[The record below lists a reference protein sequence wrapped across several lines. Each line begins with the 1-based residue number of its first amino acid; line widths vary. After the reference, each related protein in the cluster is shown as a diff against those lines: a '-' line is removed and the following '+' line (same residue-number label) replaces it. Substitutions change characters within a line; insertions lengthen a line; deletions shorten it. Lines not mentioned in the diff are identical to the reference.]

1 MNAAS
6 RCRAAI
12 LEGMADATFTDAR
25 PRRPDP
31 QLSAVPYL
39 PGLDG
44 LRALAVVAVMIYHA
58 NGEWLAGGFLGVEVF
73 FVISGYLITLL
84 LMAEREQHG
93 RIDLRAFWGRRARRL
108 LPALSLMLFLL
119 LTYTMLFRG
128 SELGKLRGD
137 LVGALFYVSN
147 WYQIWVGQGYTSVN
161 DFVPLRHLWSLAVEE
176 QFYIVWPVVMMLLL
190 RRGGTRRLALTA
202 RWLVVAALA
211 ITVLVALLY
220 HPGRVGDCATTP
232 EAYWQVA
239 GRCINKTDA
248 LYLSTLT
255 RASGL
260 LLGAAF
266 AMVWRPRA
274 IMRGPLRNR
283 GRVLDLAALAGLALL
298 GVQMWFVHVTTPEG
312 ADPWLFRGGFLITA
326 IATLLLIAG
335 VTHRYTITGRVL
347 AMRPLLWVGT
357 RSYGLYLYHWP
368 IYQIIRKVAGNPLS
382 LIQFVEA
389 MLVTCFITEIS
400 YQVIETPIRRR
411 RFLAAVDD
419 LRYRAA
425 GSARIVLN
433 TGVAVCVL
441 LLAAGV
447 LRLGLADVEANAVE
461 KALAEGQED
470 NVSIDEILNPG
481 GGGGEAAAAAGPTT
495 PPATTVPPVPGSA
508 PGSST
513 TSTTTTTTTTTTLPS
528 GPINYLAIGDSVML
542 GSAGVLTERG
552 YTVNAEIS
560 RQMIDMV
567 PVMQQ
572 LGEAGVFDNVVVIHL
587 GTNGPFEKETLDA
600 FLEPLSS
607 VPNVIMLNVH
617 ANRSWSASN
626 NQLLADR
633 DKPGDNIIVID
644 WNTLATQCPGACFAD
659 DGIHLNEL
667 GQEYYADV
675 ISDVTNI

>member
-1 MNAAS
+1 
-6 RCRAAI
+6 
-12 LEGMADATFTDAR
+12 MADATFTDAR

-44 LRALAVVAVMIYHA
+44 LRAVAVVAVMIYHA

-108 LPALSLMLFLL
+108 LPALYLLLFLL
-119 LTYTMLFRG
+119 LTYTMVFRAN
-128 SELGKLRGD
+128 ELGKLRGD
-137 LVGALFYVSN
+137 LVGAVFYISN

-176 QFYIVWPVVMMLLL
+176 QFYIVWPVVMMVLL

-202 RWLVVAALA
+202 RWLVITALVVTVA
-211 ITVLVALLY
+211 VALLY
-220 HPGRVGDCATTP
+220 HPARVADCATTP

-239 GRCINKTDA
+239 GRCVNKTDA
-248 LYLSTLT
+248 VYLSTLT
-255 RASGL
+255 RSSGL

-266 AMVWRPRA
+266 AMLWRPRA

-283 GRVLDLAALAGLALL
+283 GRALDIAAFAGLAILA
-298 GVQMWFVHVTTPEG
+298 VQMWFVHVTTPQG
-312 ADPWLFRGGFLITA
+312 ADAWLFRGGFLITA
-326 IATLLLIAG
+326 IATLLMIAG
-335 VTHRYTITGRVL
+335 VTHRFTVTSRLL

-382 LIQFVEA
+382 VIQFVEA

-400 YQVIETPIRRR
+400 YRVIETPIRRR
-411 RFLAAVDD
+411 RFLAAIDD
-419 LRYRAA
+419 LRHRAA

-433 TGVAVCVL
+433 AGVAICVL
-441 LLAAGV
+441 LLAVGV
-447 LRLGLADVEANAVE
+447 IRLGLADVEANEVE
-461 KALAEGQED
+461 AAIAEGENA

-481 GGGGEAAAAAGPTT
+481 GGGGEAAAAATA
-495 PPATTVPPVPGSA
+495 PPATTVPLVAGSVPGS
-508 PGSST
+508 SS
-513 TSTTTTTTTTTTLPS
+513 TSTTTTTTTTTTLPK
-528 GPINYLAIGDSVML
+528 GPVNFLAIGDSVML
-542 GSAGVLTERG
+542 GSAAVLTERG
-552 YTVNAEIS
+552 YTVSAEVS

-572 LGEAGVFDNVVVIHL
+572 LGEAGVFDDVVVIHL
-587 GTNGPFEKETLDA
+587 GTNGPFEKDTLDA
-600 FLEPLSS
+600 FLEPMSS
-607 VPNVIMLNVH
+607 VPNVIVLNVH
-617 ANRSWSASN
+617 ANRSWAASN

-633 DKPGDNIIVID
+633 DSPGDNIIVID
-644 WNTLATQCPGACFAD
+644 WNMLATQCPGDCFAD
-659 DGIHLNEL
+659 DGIHLNET
-667 GQEYYADV
+667 GQKYYADV
-675 ISDVTNI
+675 ISDVTGI